1 MSQENVE
8 IVKAAYEAFAREGLD
23 RFMEHF
29 TDDVD
34 YRAVEGAPDDSGP
47 IRGKDAVRAWLQ
59 DWIDTFDE
67 FWFEPVELIDAGE
80 DTVVAVERFGGRAKL
95 SGIETDQ
102 TEAVVFTIRGGKLGR
117 CREYATRHEA
127 LEAAG
132 LEESAMSKENIEIVR
147 GHIEAWSAEEAALA
161 LSFLDPHIV
170 LDLTRAGA
178 IEGAV
183 HGPEGVAEHFRRYAG
198 TFEDYRWEVQRLDDL
213 GTGAILAV
221 VTESGRGKGSGVSVE
236 RPLAALYTVIDGKI
250 VRITMFPGEREAL
263 EAAGLRE

>member
-8 IVKAAYEAFAREGLD
+8 VVKDAYETFAREGLD

-47 IRGKDAVRAWLQ
+47 IHGKDAVRAWLQ

-102 TEAVVFTIRGGKLGR
+102 AEAVVYSIRGGKLAR
-117 CREYATRHEA
+117 CREYATRE
-127 LEAAG
+127 
-132 LEESAMSKENIEIVR
+132 
-147 GHIEAWSAEEAALA
+147 
-161 LSFLDPHIV
+161 
-170 LDLTRAGA
+170 
-178 IEGAV
+178 
-183 HGPEGVAEHFRRYAG
+183 
-198 TFEDYRWEVQRLDDL
+198 Q
-213 GTGAILAV
+213 
-221 VTESGRGKGSGVSVE
+221 
-236 RPLAALYTVIDGKI
+236 
-250 VRITMFPGEREAL
+250 AL